1 MKSSL
6 QGTMSL
12 FKPADGI
19 LRTNLSWDDLQES
32 VFEIFGKDAKFGPN
46 KDAKDIG
53 FASGFMSKICLI
65 TPDWQTRMDGVPEKF
80 VVKVSSQLSF
90 IECKGMFGDI
100 EEEFSTEEFSRAMES
115 EVKKIHNNEITLYKL
130 LKKYDVSEVPR
141 PKVYYTREFSEENP
155 LKGFIIMEYLADN
168 LSLHI
173 FDNLSPEDI
182 LQALHAI
189 ASLEAASLKFTD
201 EDKGLFMKNIFGE
214 MFAKALTKENVKAA
228 LDLMRHAGGDRIKG
242 NVDRLESIV
251 SEIIDTELADNLPDI
266 LGMKRVLCHGDM
278 WSTNIIWRKKGKGVE
293 LAALVDFQTSHFGCP
308 TTDVV
313 RLLNACLSAKDRREN
328 WESLLEK
335 FYSFLK
341 DEVGDN
347 NQMPC
352 TLEQL
357 KQAYRLYFPLGAF
370 MIVPMIGPLFSL
382 ANNSDDVEYKE
393 RVQELIFEKTEGL
406 LEDIFEF
413 YEKNKNTS
421 SGTEAKENNGGLLL

>member
-1 MKSSL
+1 MSEFGFECCMHKKVGSSRDNECFLACLIPKSKYVDRTRISS
-6 QGTMSL
+6 GTMSL
-12 FKPADGI
+12 FKPAGGI

-32 VFEIFGKDAKFGPN
+32 VFETFGKDAKFGPS

-65 TPDWQTRMDGVPEKF
+65 TPDWQGRMDGVPEKF

-130 LKKYDVSEVPR
+130 LEKYDVSEVPR
-141 PKVYYTREFSEENP
+141 PKKSIEVYYTREFSEENP

-214 MFAKALTKENVKAA
+214 MFAKALTKE
-228 LDLMRHAGGDRIKG
+228 
-242 NVDRLESIV
+242 
-251 SEIIDTELADNLPDI
+251 
-266 LGMKRVLCHGDM
+266 
-278 WSTNIIWRKKGKGVE
+278 
-293 LAALVDFQTSHFGCP
+293 TSHFGCP

-341 DEVGDN
+341 DEVGNN

-421 SGTEAKENNGGLLL
+421 SGTEAKESNGGLPL